1 MNVRRKI
8 SVSVAALIVS
18 TQLGSS
24 LVVAAPSARQLAVLQ
39 GHLEARDYGALAGY
53 LMNSPDLLSDSS
65 PLSQTLNKFMADYQT
80 GSYSPFSDDA
90 LATLESMMA
99 DACRSTDGSGGARE
113 CSIY

>member
-1 MNVRRKI
+1 MNMRRKL

-24 LVVAAPSARQLAVLQ
+24 LGVAAPSAGQLAVLQ
-39 GHLEARDYGALAGY
+39 GHLEARDYGALAEY
-53 LMNSPDLLSDSS
+53 LTNSPDLLSDTS
-65 PLSQTLNKFMADYQT
+65 PLSQTLNRFMADYQT
-80 GSYSPFSDDA
+80 SAFRPYSDDV

-99 DACRSTDGSGGARE
+99 EACRSTGGSGGARE

>member
-18 TQLGSS
+18 TQLSSS
-24 LVVAAPSARQLAVLQ
+24 LVVAAPSAGQLAVLQ
-39 GHLEARDYGALAGY
+39 GHLETRDYGALAGY

-80 GSYSPFSDDA
+80 GSFSPFSDDV
-90 LATLESMMA
+90 LATLESTLA
-99 DACRSTDGSGGARE
+99 EACRSTDGSGGARE